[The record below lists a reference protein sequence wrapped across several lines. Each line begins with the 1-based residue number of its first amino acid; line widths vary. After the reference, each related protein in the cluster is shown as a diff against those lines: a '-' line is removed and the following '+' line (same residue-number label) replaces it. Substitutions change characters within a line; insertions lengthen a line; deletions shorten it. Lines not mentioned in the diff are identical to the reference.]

1 MALEQEVK
9 LLVSSDNKIDLS
21 LLPFLLAIADGKLLS
36 NHLVSTYFDTDSL
49 TLSQQGLGLRM
60 RQINEQFL
68 QTVKTSGKVKD
79 GFHQR
84 EEWEYE
90 IEGPKWDLASLRLTP
105 LKKIIDETECW
116 SQLTPLFTTD
126 FLRETL
132 QLTLE
137 DGSQVELAYDRGEVR
152 SGELK
157 AAIHEIELELKTG
170 DSDQL
175 GLLANTLC
183 QHLPLSPSDISKA
196 QMGYELVAKNRENE
210 TRDD

>member
-21 LLPFLLAIADGKLLS
+21 LMPFLLAMADGKGVTD
-36 NHLVSTYFDTDSL
+36 HLVSTYFDTDAL
-49 TLSQQGLGLRM
+49 ELSKQGLGLRM

-79 GFHQR
+79 GLHQR
-84 EEWEYE
+84 EEWEDKLD
-90 IEGPKWDLASLRLTP
+90 GPEWDIAILRHTP
-105 LKKIIDETECW
+105 LKAIIDKPECW
-116 SQLTPLFTTD
+116 SQLSALFTTD

-132 QLTLE
+132 QLTLD
-137 DGSQVELAYDRGEVR
+137 DGSQIELAYDRGEVR
-152 SGELK
+152 AGELK
-157 AAIHEIELELKTG
+157 APIHEIELELKTG

-175 GLLANTLC
+175 ILLANRLC
-183 QHLPLSPSDISKA
+183 QQLPVSPSDISKA

-210 TRDD
+210 AIN